1 MFSDKR
7 ILSNFQKD
15 KIQNKTARAN
25 VKEEFETEQPCPYN
39 SGENYAFSSRTRFS
53 DVTII

>member
-1 MFSDKR
+1 MINTNKIFAK
-7 ILSNFQKD
+7 FQKD

-25 VKEEFETEQPCPYN
+25 VKEEFETEQPYPYN